1 MKSHSVVVTAVLTAV
16 LIGASGCSA
25 ASGPVAAKPR
35 ASSTSPSPTPTP
47 TPTAALGTRSNPFPV
62 GTAGQYDPTSVWTF
76 TGSPT
81 NPDATAEIMAGNE
94 FNEQPT
100 AGTTY
105 VTTKFTIALANT
117 PEVANGADPA
127 GSFRIAYVGTDGNTY
142 EDKQCAVPA
151 PDMRYQSLGTMYGG
165 ATAVGSV
172 CAIVPVGAITGG
184 TWSINSQ
191 VKQAVAFFAGAGGK

>member
-1 MKSHSVVVTAVLTAV
+1 
-16 LIGASGCSA
+16 
-25 ASGPVAAKPR
+25 
-35 ASSTSPSPTPTP
+35 
-47 TPTAALGTRSNPFPV
+47 
-62 GTAGQYDPTSVWTF
+62 
-76 TGSPT
+76 
-81 NPDATAEIMAGNE
+81 MAGNE

-127 GSFRIAYVGTDGNTY
+127 GSFRIAYVGSDGNTY

-165 ATAVGSV
+165 ATTTGTV
-172 CAIVPVGAITGG
+172 CSIVPTGAIAGG
-184 TWSINSQ
+184 SWSISSQ
-191 VKQAVAFFAGAGGK
+191 VKTAVAFFAGAPAK

>member
-1 MKSHSVVVTAVLTAV
+1 
-16 LIGASGCSA
+16 
-25 ASGPVAAKPR
+25 
-35 ASSTSPSPTPTP
+35 
-47 TPTAALGTRSNPFPV
+47 
-62 GTAGQYDPTSVWTF
+62 
-76 TGSPT
+76 
-81 NPDATAEIMAGNE
+81 MAGNE

-100 AGTTY
+100 AGMTY
-105 VTTKFTIALANT
+105 VTTKFTIVLANN
-117 PEVANGADPA
+117 PETAGGADPA

-172 CAIVPVGAITGG
+172 CAIVPVGAIAGG

-191 VKQAVAFFAGAGGK
+191 VKQAVAFFAGAPAK